1 MPIDTPRWVRD
12 AVFYQVFPDRFA
24 RSGRVPSPGPLEA
37 WDVPPTGTGFKGGDL
52 YGVADHLDHI
62 ADLGANAI
70 YLNPIFASTANH
82 RYHTCDYLRID
93 PLLGGE
99 AAFRHLL
106 DAAHAR
112 GMRVVIDGV
121 FNHCGRGFYPFQHV
135 LETGAA
141 SPYRDWFFLNPAFLE
156 PGRSIRAY
164 PDGIEPVLEL
174 SAVDLGDRDG
184 SATFRDLGYQA
195 WWDLPALPKLNVRN
209 PEVREYLLAAGEHW
223 IRFGVDGWRLDVPED
238 LEDPDFWREFR
249 RRIRAIDPEAY
260 ILAEIW
266 FPKAEVLRGDQYDA
280 TMNYPFLTAVVSFA
294 AGSHLDLAVA
304 AQHGWLGAA
313 VRRLDGPGFAALL
326 GPLMTELDPDV
337 VAVQYNLLGSHDT
350 PRLLTLMGGD
360 PASVGL
366 AALVQATLPGAP
378 AVYYGDEIGMTG
390 SIDPA
395 ARAAFPW
402 DRPETWDDSIRA
414 SLRVVFAL
422 RHEQPVL
429 RDGSFRVAG
438 AQGSM
443 VAWVRALDGV
453 VALIVLNNGD
463 APCDARRRGP
473 GARRLPAPGRAAPG
487 RRRAR
492 RVRARIGRLRRLPAR
507 PDRAGL
513 PGPCVMSI
521 VTPDWVRDAVFYQ
534 VFPDRFARSGRVEAP
549 GPLEDWDAPPTM
561 HGFKGGDLYGV
572 ADRLDDLADLGITA
586 IYLTPVFASA
596 SNHRYH
602 TYDYFR
608 VDPLLGGDAALRAL
622 LDAAH
627 GRGMRVILDGVFN
640 HASRGFWAFNH
651 ILECGLASPYL
662 DWFRVDREALAQG
675 RPLRAYPDESLRHA
689 AGGDGGPEGFGT
701 ETSFSLGYDAWWNM
715 PALPKLNTD
724 NPQVREYLMRV
735 AEHWIRFGSD
745 GWRLDVAAEIDDDEF
760 WREFRRRV
768 KGVNPDAYIV
778 AEVWN
783 EDHRWLQGDQFDAYM
798 NYQLAFAILS
808 FAAGDHR
815 DQSAIDAHMDV
826 RAGIRHDDG
835 TGLPPPRRAPAPH
848 LRPGRRRG
856 PAEPAGQPRHGADP
870 HDLRRRPGGRP
881 ARHARAADA
890 AGRAVH
896 LLRRRDRDGRRPRAR
911 VARRVPR

>member
-1 MPIDTPRWVRD
+1 M
-12 AVFYQVFPDRFA
+12 
-24 RSGRVPSPGPLEA
+24 
-37 WDVPPTGTGFKGGDL
+37 
-52 YGVADHLDHI
+52 
-62 ADLGANAI
+62 
-70 YLNPIFASTANH
+70 
-82 RYHTCDYLRID
+82 
-93 PLLGGE
+93 
-99 AAFRHLL
+99 
-106 DAAHAR
+106 
-112 GMRVVIDGV
+112 
-121 FNHCGRGFYPFQHV
+121 
-135 LETGAA
+135 
-141 SPYRDWFFLNPAFLE
+141 
-156 PGRSIRAY
+156 
-164 PDGIEPVLEL
+164 
-174 SAVDLGDRDG
+174 
-184 SATFRDLGYQA
+184 
-195 WWDLPALPKLNVRN
+195 
-209 PEVREYLLAAGEHW
+209 
-223 IRFGVDGWRLDVPED
+223 DGWRLDVPED

-294 AGSHLDLAVA
+294 AGAHLDLAVA

-313 VRRLDGPGFAALL
+313 VRPLDGPGFAALL

-350 PRLLTLMGGD
+350 PRLLTIVGGD
-360 PASVGL
+360 AASVRL

-414 SLRVVFAL
+414 SLRAVFAL

-453 VALIVLNNGD
+453 VALVVLNNGD
-463 APCDARRRGP
+463 APATLAVEAPELAGRPLQAVPLPGDDA
-473 GARRLPAPGRAAPG
+473 PAAFVPASAAFD
-487 RRRAR
+487 
-492 RVRARIGRLRRLPAR
+492 VSLPAR
-507 PDRAGL
+507 TGRVFLGLGRRCRSSRRTGSGTRCSTRCSPTDSRAAGASRR
-513 PGPCVMSI
+513 P
-521 VTPDWVRDAVFYQ
+521 
-534 VFPDRFARSGRVEAP
+534 ARSRTGTRRRRSTASRAATCTASRT
-549 GPLEDWDAPPTM
+549 GSTTSPTS
-561 HGFKGGDLYGV
+561 GS
-572 ADRLDDLADLGITA
+572 RRSTSPRCSRRPRTTA
-586 IYLTPVFASA
+586 TTRTTTSG
-596 SNHRYH
+596 STRCW
-602 TYDYFR
+602 
-608 VDPLLGGDAALRAL
+608 AATRRCESCSTRRTRA
-622 LDAAH
+622 
-627 GRGMRVILDGVFN
+627 GMRVILDGVFN

-701 ETSFSLGYDAWWNM
+701 ETSFSLGYEAWWNM

-735 AEHWIRFGSD
+735 AEHWIRFGAD

-768 KGVNPDAYIV
+768 KGVNPEAYIV

-798 NYQLAFAILS
+798 NYPLAFAILS

-815 DQSAIDAHMDV
+815 DESAIDAHMDV

-835 TGLPPPRRAPAPH
+835 WGFLDRVEHQLRTYDPDVIAVQLNLLGSHDTARIRTICGDDLAAVRLATLAQLTLPGAPCIYYGDEIGMAGGHDPAVARRVPG
-848 LRPGRRRG
+848 RPGRRRPG
-856 PAEPAGQPRHGADP
+856 AAGLRARPRSGSGTTTPPCGAAWFAPVAADGMAAAYRRGDDDEAFVVCLNAGEGPATLDAPRCPDLDGRTLATGRAGRLAVARGRARSRWSTAGSRSTCRPAAPASCASPASAEGPPATLETPRMGGPMSPERQDDPAEP
-870 HDLRRRPGGRP
+870 RRILGN
-881 ARHARAADA
+881 
-890 AGRAVH
+890 
-896 LLRRRDRDGRRPRAR
+896 R
-911 VARRVPR
+911 V